1 MARATTPLDAPPPRR
16 GLLRSGPFVIGF
28 VGALGVLAALALGAA
43 VTQLAYTIT
52 LVFLAIFI
60 SLGLYPVVQRLQ
72 RRGLSKGAAIG
83 VVLAAFLAIVTVML
97 VLIVPIVIDQ
107 AAELARTL
115 PANLTDVENQPWFL
129 DLDEQFNGYPAIL
142 LDWILASANDPNLWL
157 TVGGGALRIGADI
170 INGGFGVLLVV
181 VFTLYFVGSLDAMK
195 NGLYELVPASKRAT
209 FVEIAEEIFDSIGGY
224 LGGQV
229 IIAAMN
235 ATFSFILLTIV
246 GVRYAGILA
255 FIALFITLVPVVGSV
270 ISTTL
275 MVAVSLFTSP
285 TAAIIVAIVMIVYMQ
300 IEAYVITPRIIGKA
314 ISIPA
319 ALVLIGAIV
328 GGTLAG
334 LLGALVASPVVASIL
349 LIIKKVVVPRQK
361 LA

>member
-1 MARATTPLDAPPPRR
+1 MSDGAARPPRR

-28 VGALGVLAALALGAA
+28 VGTLGVLLALVVGAA
-43 VTQLAYTIT
+43 VAQLAYTIT

-60 SLGLYPVVQRLQ
+60 SLGLYPVVMRLE
-72 RRGLSKGAAIG
+72 RRGLRKPAAIG
-83 VVLAAFLAIVTVML
+83 VVLAAFLVVIATML

-107 AAELARTL
+107 AVELARTL
-115 PANLTDVENQPWFL
+115 PANLTDIENQGWFL
-129 DLDEQFNGYPAIL
+129 DLDLQFNGYPSV
-142 LDWILASANDPNLWL
+142 ILAWVLASTNDPNLWL
-157 TVGGGALRIGADI
+157 TLGGGALRIGADI

-181 VFTLYFVGSLDAMK
+181 VLTLYFVGSLQAMK

-209 FVEIAEEIFDSIGGY
+209 FEEIAEEIFDSIGGY
-224 LGGQV
+224 LGGQL
-229 IIAAMN
+229 IIASMN
-235 ATFSFILLTIV
+235 ATFSFILLSIV

-255 FIALFITLVPVVGSV
+255 FIALFITLIPVVGSV

-275 MVAVSLFTSP
+275 MVTVSLFTSP

-300 IEAYVITPRIIGKA
+300 VEAYAITPRIIGKA

-319 ALVLIGAIV
+319 SLVLIGAIV
-328 GGTLAG
+328 GGTLLG